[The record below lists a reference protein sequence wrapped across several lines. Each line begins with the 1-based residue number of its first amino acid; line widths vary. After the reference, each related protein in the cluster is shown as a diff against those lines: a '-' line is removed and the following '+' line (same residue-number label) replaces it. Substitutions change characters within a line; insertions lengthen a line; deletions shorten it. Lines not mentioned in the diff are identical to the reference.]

1 MATTPSEIE
10 LTNNTYTRIVNNQ
23 AEYLIQNGGGST
35 ILVVGSDA
43 DLGATTNILNGG
55 YRITPTSAIDNT
67 QLKGYAYVYAKSITR
82 LGKVLV

>member
-23 AEYLIQNGGGST
+23 AEYLIQNGGGSI
-35 ILVVGSDA
+35 ILVIGSDT
-43 DLGATTNILNGG
+43 DLGARTNNLNGG
-55 YRITPTSAIDNT
+55 YRIVPISAIDNT
-67 QLKGYAYVYAKSITR
+67 QLKDYAYVYAKSITI